1 PNPNFSGYERVDDYS
16 IRFANKMEM
25 ISRIKLTSNDEIIVL
40 SNGSFFDAA
49 HLINYGY
56 WAFWERI
63 STLLP
68 LDYKPPPQ

>member
-1 PNPNFSGYERVDDYS
+1 
-16 IRFANKMEM
+16 MEM

-40 SNGSFFDAA
+40 SNGSFFDAS